1 MDGDTST
8 GDTMGRDTP
17 WAFGNALQ
25 YPVLRY
31 GRDQA
36 QIQAQFEAL
45 PLRPS
50 STGADV
56 NEDGRLNEQD
66 ALLMVRTYLP
76 GLRGA
81 GVDADDRERATAWQE
96 SGRAVGGDL
105 NGDGRITEQDALI
118 MYYAYQFRALLENHA
133 ALRQRLLN
141 GLRGSGRR
149 QMPDTDATYRELLRR
164 ANRLR

>member
-1 MDGDTST
+1 MAGEDDNVLNDT
-8 GDTMGRDTP
+8 
-17 WAFGNALQ
+17 A
-25 YPVLRY
+25 VLSHGVSGY
-31 GRDQA
+31 GSVDRADDVTVA
-36 QIQAQFEAL
+36 V
-45 PLRPS
+45 
-50 STGADV
+50 TDWMADV
-56 NEDGRLNEQD
+56 NGDNSIDAEDAIILFYVYELGDTPEVRN
-66 ALLMVRTYLP
+66 LLQQQM
-76 GLRGA
+76 GS
-81 GVDADDRERATAWQE
+81 GVDQAVSRATAWQE